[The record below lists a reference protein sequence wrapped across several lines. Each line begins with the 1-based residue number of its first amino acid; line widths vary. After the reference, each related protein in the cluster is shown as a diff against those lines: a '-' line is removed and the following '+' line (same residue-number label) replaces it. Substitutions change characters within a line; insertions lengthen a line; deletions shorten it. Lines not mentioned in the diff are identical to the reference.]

1 MNAWINSAVNN
12 AYPRTIYKEYVGD
25 EGHPDKFDFEQFRDR
40 ANAATIL
47 YDTAIS
53 CIMDSIPD
61 GKDLK
66 IQIYKNKIQILFSQH
81 YTIKKAR

>member
-1 MNAWINSAVNN
+1 MENSLNSIIEGLSQSV
-12 AYPRTIYKEYVGD
+12 PRTENEYVGD

-66 IQIYKNKIQILFSQH
+66 IQIYKKCFYAIVW
-81 YTIKKAR
+81 